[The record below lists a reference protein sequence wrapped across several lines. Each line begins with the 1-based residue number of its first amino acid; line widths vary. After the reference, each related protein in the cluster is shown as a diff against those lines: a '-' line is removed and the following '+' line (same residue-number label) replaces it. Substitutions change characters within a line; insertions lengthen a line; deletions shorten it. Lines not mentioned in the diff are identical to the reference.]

1 MPVYNVSDYSFL
13 YTAYTKILCN
23 IYRTLKE
30 HGNFSSPK
38 MIDKG
43 LKKEENN
50 SPL

>member
-1 MPVYNVSDYSFL
+1 MYLIIVFHTQHTQKFYVIFPEPW
-13 YTAYTKILCN
+13 K
-23 IYRTLKE
+23 
-30 HGNFSSPK
+30 FSSPK